1 MTSYVLG
8 ASALLALL
16 QQEPGAEVVAAVLQ
30 DASISTVN
38 WSEVLQKSISKAI
51 DTADMQTE
59 FEALGVNFIP
69 FSAPQAHLA
78 AQLWQETK
86 SLGLSLGDRACL
98 ALAIDQDAIALTADK
113 AWAKLQTSI
122 SIQLIR

>member
-1 MTSYVLG
+1 MSNYVLD

-38 WSEVLQKSISKAI
+38 WSEVLQKSISQGI
-51 DTADMQTE
+51 DTEGMQADI
-59 FEALGVNFIP
+59 EALGVDIIP
-69 FSAPQAHLA
+69 LSILQANLA
-78 AQLWQETK
+78 AQLWRETK
-86 SLGLSLGDRACL
+86 FLGLSLGDRACL
-98 ALAIDQDAIALTADK
+98 ALAIDQGAIALTADR
-113 AWAKLQTSI
+113 AWAKLQNDI